1 MTVTRPL
8 LAITLGDPAGIGP
21 LVGARAALDPALRR
35 RSRPLLV
42 GDAWILHRLLHRRG
56 IAVKPL
62 PSIDDYLDRPG
73 VANVLHVPHPEIRTL
88 RRGAAQR
95 VGGESAALSIRAAVA
110 LALAG
115 RVAAVVTGPASKES
129 FRLAGLPHPGHTEM
143 LAALCGIDHVEM
155 VMAAGRRR
163 TVLIT
168 RHLPLKDVSAA
179 LTTKKIIEAVLRV
192 DAWGRT
198 HLGLRK
204 RPRWILCGLNPHA
217 GDGGLLGREEIRT
230 VAPAAAALRKKGLPL
245 LGPWPADVAWARHAA
260 GESDFVASLYHD
272 QGMIPLKTLD
282 GRRLVNVTVG
292 LPFVR
297 TSPGHGTAF
306 DLAAGPRAE
315 AMADA
320 EPTLEAARVALDLA
334 PRNPR

>member
-1 MTVTRPL
+1 MPRPF

-42 GDAWILHRLLHRRG
+42 GDAWILHRLLHRG
-56 IAVKPL
+56 GLTVNPL
-62 PSIDDYLDRPG
+62 PSINDYLDRPG

-88 RRGAAQR
+88 RRGAPQR
-95 VGGESAALSIRAAVA
+95 VGGESAALSVRAAVG

-115 RVAAVVTGPASKES
+115 RVAAMVTGPASKES

-143 LAALCGIDHVEM
+143 LAALCGVKKVEM

-168 RHLPLKDVSAA
+168 RHLPLKNVPAA
-179 LTTKKIIEAVLRV
+179 LTTKKIIDAVLRV

-198 HLGLRK
+198 FLGLRG
-204 RPRWILCGLNPHA
+204 RPRWLLCGLNPHA
-217 GDGGLLGREEIRT
+217 GDGGLLGNEEIRI
-230 VAPAAAALRKKGLPL
+230 VAPAATALRKKGLRI

-282 GRRLVNVTVG
+282 GRRLVNITVG

-306 DLAAGPRAE
+306 DVAAGPRAE
-315 AMADA
+315 ERADPA
-320 EPTLEAARVALDLA
+320 PTLEAARVALDLA
-334 PRNPR
+334 RRALR